1 MIVRPARPED
11 FDEIIALER
20 KAFPSVPGE
29 MIRSFAFND
38 PWGRLE
44 HTRVA
49 EIDGEIA
56 SIVRIVRRP
65 IRLGGVTIW
74 LGGISGV
81 GTLPKH
87 RGKGGA
93 SACLRDALDY
103 MKRHNMSVS
112 MLFCVINDFYAR
124 IGFQTLPVTRYT
136 VALEGVPEAAP
147 EEFSIRQAS
156 WERDLESVAD
166 IFERFNQGRGT
177 AVVRSPEYWR
187 AWRTWAIWDAYV
199 YETPEAFLVAQCDEA
214 AVAYSRAKLAP
225 KGEKQAEL
233 LELCCLP
240 DGEGASLGLFG
251 RTCALARERGFSEIG
266 FFLPEDHPLLE
277 QLHSAGTELEQSE
290 STAMMWRVVD
300 LAALLDRLL
309 PNLCCFCNVQGE
321 WSLSVNDQVVGLRCT
336 DGSVRLAEPSGDVVQ
351 IGPATLIALLTRRSL
366 PDADEVRNLYENHPD
381 LLSVLNIGRYFPA
394 PVYYRADEF

>member
-1 MIVRPARPED
+1 MTVRPAHPED

-20 KAFPSVPGE
+20 KAFPSVPEE

-49 EIDGEIA
+49 EIDGELA
-56 SIVRIVRRP
+56 SIVRIVKRP
-65 IRLGGVTIW
+65 IRLGGVTVW

-87 RGKGGA
+87 RGKGCA

-103 MKRHNMSVS
+103 MKRHSMPVS
-112 MLFCVINDFYAR
+112 MLFCVINEFYAR
-124 IGFQTLPVTRYT
+124 LGFQTLPVTRYS

-156 WERDLESVAD
+156 WERDLEAVAD

-177 AVVRSPEYWR
+177 AVVRSHEYWR
-187 AWRTWAIWDAYV
+187 AWTTWAIWDAYV
-199 YETPEAFLVAQCDEA
+199 YETPEAFLIAQCDGA
-214 AVAYSRAKLAP
+214 AVAYSRSKLVP

-240 DGEGASLGLFG
+240 GAEGASLGLFA
-251 RTCALARERGFSEIG
+251 RTCALARERGFTELG
-266 FFLPEDHPLLE
+266 FFSPEDHPLLE
-277 QLHSAGTELEQSE
+277 RLHSVGVQLEQSE

-300 LAALLDRLL
+300 LAALLECLL
-309 PNLCCFCNVQGE
+309 PNLSHFCKVNGQ
-321 WSLSVNDQVVGLRCT
+321 WCLSVNDQVVGLRCT
-336 DGSVRLAEPSGDVVQ
+336 YGNVRLAEPSGDVVQ
-351 IGPATLIALLTRRSL
+351 MGPATLIALLTRRHL
-366 PDADEVRNLYENHPD
+366 PDTDETRNLYENHPD
-381 LLSVLNIGRYFPA
+381 LLSVLNIGQHFPA